1 MAADRPSPGTP
12 ADPPPAEVRAELSDA
27 PPFLSWRRIYLIV
40 VGALAA
46 EVIVFFLVT
55 AAYR

>member
-1 MAADRPSPGTP
+1 MAADRPVPGAP
-12 ADPPPAEVRAELSDA
+12 AVSPAETRAELSDA

-40 VGALAA
+40 VGALAV
-46 EVIVFFLVT
+46 EVLVFFLVT